1 MIGKEEV
8 RRIKESLKDL
18 KTPALSL
25 YLDINP
31 AKPDN
36 AGRAYALRAKDA
48 MKALAVP
55 EALAEKV
62 LELLKHEVIQAKTLA
77 LFADQERLELF
88 PLQVELPLVRAVK
101 TAFVDEKTSRL
112 LTDGA
117 LAHYGEP
124 FLLPL
129 VYALDEYERYGVV
142 YVDQERWRVFEV
154 FLGEIAEV
162 KDAFLALD
170 TEAWRRL
177 SLDAPGR
184 RFNLGGIARGGAGQ
198 DLFAKRLAAW
208 EERFYKALAHELVRH
223 VEERG
228 FTRLLLMGPEEHT
241 KLFLGYLPKRL
252 KEKVVAELPS
262 LPHPGASPGEVLKRL
277 EPVLEEVER
286 QAEVRLLEELEEAYP
301 KAAFG
306 PEVLARVQEGR
317 VELWVLP
324 WHLEKEVYACDGLY
338 LAEEAQ
344 ALAYCQNPEK
354 KPLAV
359 VLPELAAGYAAKLE
373 FVRGEA
379 EKRLLERGGMA
390 ALLRW

>member
-55 EALAEKV
+55 EALAGKV

-379 EKRLLERGGMA
+379 ERRLLERGGMA

>member
-62 LELLKHEVIQAKTLA
+62 LELLQHEVIQAKTLA

-228 FTRLLLMGPEEHT
+228 FTRLLLVGPEEHT

-379 EKRLLERGGMA
+379 ERRLLERGGMA

>member
-62 LELLKHEVIQAKTLA
+62 LELLQHEVIQAKTLA
-77 LFADQERLELF
+77 LFADRERLELF

-208 EERFYKALAHELVRH
+208 EERFYKALAHELVGH

-286 QAEVRLLEELEEAYP
+286 QGEVRLLEELEEAYP

-379 EKRLLERGGMA
+379 ERRLLERGGMA

>member
-55 EALAEKV
+55 EALGEKV
-62 LELLKHEVIQAKTLA
+62 LELLQHEVIQAKTLA

-129 VYALDEYERYGVV
+129 VYALDEYERYGVI

-286 QAEVRLLEELEEAYP
+286 QAERRLLEELEEAYP

-324 WHLEKEVYACDGLY
+324 WHLERELYACDGLY

-359 VLPELAAGYAAKLE
+359 VLPELAAGYAARVE

-379 EKRLLERGGMA
+379 ERRLLERGGMA

>member
-62 LELLKHEVIQAKTLA
+62 LELLQHEVIQAKTLA

-324 WHLEKEVYACDGLY
+324 WHLEKELYACDGLY

-359 VLPELAAGYAAKLE
+359 VLPELATGYAARVE

-379 EKRLLERGGMA
+379 ERRLLERGGMA

>member
-1 MIGKEEV
+1 MIGKEE
-8 RRIKESLKDL
+8 IKRLRETIG
-18 KTPALSL
+18 KTEGPVLSL
-25 YLDINP
+25 YLDVNP
-31 AKPDN
+31 AKPEN
-36 AGRAYALRAKDA
+36 ASRAYALRAKDA
-48 MKALAVP
+48 MKALKVP

-62 LELLKHEVIQAKTLA
+62 LEVLKNQVLEAKTA
-77 LFADQERLELF
+77 VFFAGDDVFEVLL
-88 PLQVELPLVRAVK
+88 LQVELPLVSGVK
-101 TAFVDEKTSRL
+101 TQFLDEKTNRL

-117 LAHYGEP
+117 LAHYGAP

-154 FLGEIAEV
+154 FLGEIGEV
-162 KDAFLALD
+162 HDAFLALD

-184 RFNLGGIARGGAGQ
+184 RFNLAGISRGGAGQ
-198 DLFAKRLAAW
+198 DLFAKRLEAW
-208 EERFYKALAHELVRH
+208 EERFYKALAHEL
-223 VEERG
+223 EKLAEARG
-228 FTRLLLMGPEEHT
+228 FTRLVLMGPEEHT
-241 KLFLGYLPKRL
+241 KLFLGHLPKRL
-252 KEKVVAELPS
+252 RERVVAELPS

-286 QAEVRLLEELEEAYP
+286 QEEVRLLERLEEAYP
-301 KAAFG
+301 RVAFG

-317 VELWVLP
+317 VEVWVLP
-324 WHLEKEVYACDGLY
+324 WTLDQGVYACDGFY
-338 LAEEAQ
+338 FAEEAK
-344 ALAYCQNPEK
+344 ALSACERPEA

-359 VLPELAAGYAAKLE
+359 VLPELAAGYATRLE

>member
-379 EKRLLERGGMA
+379 ERRLLERGGMA

>member
-8 RRIKESLKDL
+8 RRIKESLKGL

-55 EALAEKV
+55 EALAAKV
-62 LELLKHEVIQAKTLA
+62 LEPLRHEVIQAKTLA

-208 EERFYKALAHELVRH
+208 EERFYKALAHELVGH

-301 KAAFG
+301 KATFG

-324 WHLEKEVYACDGLY
+324 WHLERELYACDGLY

-359 VLPELAAGYAAKLE
+359 VLPELAAGYAARVE

-379 EKRLLERGGMA
+379 ERRLLERGGMA

>member
-62 LELLKHEVIQAKTLA
+62 LELLQHEVIQAKTLA

-88 PLQVELPLVRAVK
+88 PLQVELPLVRALK

>member
-55 EALAEKV
+55 EALAAKV
-62 LELLKHEVIQAKTLA
+62 LELLQHEVIQAKTLA

-129 VYALDEYERYGVV
+129 VYALDEYERYGVI

-252 KEKVVAELPS
+252 KEKVVTELPS

-324 WHLEKEVYACDGLY
+324 WHLERELYACDGLY

-359 VLPELAAGYAAKLE
+359 VLPELAAGYAARVE

-379 EKRLLERGGMA
+379 ERRLLERGGMA

>member
-359 VLPELAAGYAAKLE
+359 VLPELAAGYAARVE

>member
-62 LELLKHEVIQAKTLA
+62 LELLQHEVIQAKTLA

-101 TAFVDEKTSRL
+101 TAFVDEKDEPPPHRRGPGPL
-112 LTDGA
+112 RGA
-117 LAHYGEP
+117 LP
-124 FLLPL
+124 LPL

-177 SLDAPGR
+177 SLDAPGH

-208 EERFYKALAHELVRH
+208 EERFYKALAHELVGH

-324 WHLEKEVYACDGLY
+324 WHLEREVYACDGLY

-359 VLPELAAGYAAKLE
+359 VLPELAAGYAARVE

-379 EKRLLERGGMA
+379 ERRLLERGGMA

>member
-62 LELLKHEVIQAKTLA
+62 LELLQHEVIQAKTLA

-359 VLPELAAGYAAKLE
+359 VLPELAAGYAARVE

>member
-62 LELLKHEVIQAKTLA
+62 LELLQHEVIQAKTLA
-77 LFADQERLELF
+77 LFADQERMELF

-359 VLPELAAGYAAKLE
+359 VLPELAAGYATKLG

>member
-62 LELLKHEVIQAKTLA
+62 LELLQHEVIQAKTLA

-324 WHLEKEVYACDGLY
+324 WHLERELYACDGLY

-379 EKRLLERGGMA
+379 ERRLLERGGMA

>member
-1 MIGKEEV
+1 M
-8 RRIKESLKDL
+8 
-18 KTPALSL
+18 
-25 YLDINP
+25 
-31 AKPDN
+31 
-36 AGRAYALRAKDA
+36 
-48 MKALAVP
+48 
-55 EALAEKV
+55 
-62 LELLKHEVIQAKTLA
+62 
-77 LFADQERLELF
+77 ELF

-359 VLPELAAGYAAKLE
+359 VLPELAAGYAAQLE

>member
-62 LELLKHEVIQAKTLA
+62 LELLQHEVIQAKTLA
-77 LFADQERLELF
+77 LFADEARMELF

>member
-36 AGRAYALRAKDA
+36 AGKAYALRAKDA

-55 EALAEKV
+55 EALAGKV
-62 LELLKHEVIQAKTLA
+62 LELLQHEVIQAKTLA

-379 EKRLLERGGMA
+379 ERRLLERGGMA

>member
-55 EALAEKV
+55 EVLAGKV
-62 LELLKHEVIQAKTLA
+62 LELLQHEVIQAKTLA

-184 RFNLGGIARGGAGQ
+184 RFNLSGIARGGAGQ

-379 EKRLLERGGMA
+379 ERRLLERGGMA

>member
-55 EALAEKV
+55 EALAGKV
-62 LELLKHEVIQAKTLA
+62 LELLQHEVIQAKTLA

-184 RFNLGGIARGGAGQ
+184 RFNLSGIARGGAGQ

-379 EKRLLERGGMA
+379 ERRLLERSGMA

>member
-55 EALAEKV
+55 EALAAKV
-62 LELLKHEVIQAKTLA
+62 LELLQHEVIQAKTLA

-252 KEKVVAELPS
+252 KEKVAAELPS

-324 WHLEKEVYACDGLY
+324 WHLEREVYACDGLY

-359 VLPELAAGYAAKLE
+359 VLPELAAGYAARVE

-379 EKRLLERGGMA
+379 ERRLLERGGMA

>member
-55 EALAEKV
+55 EALGEKV
-62 LELLKHEVIQAKTLA
+62 LELLQHEVIQAKTLA

-129 VYALDEYERYGVV
+129 VYALDEYERYGVI

-324 WHLEKEVYACDGLY
+324 WHLERELYACDGLY

-359 VLPELAAGYAAKLE
+359 VLPELAAGYAARVE

-379 EKRLLERGGMA
+379 ERRLLERGGMA

>member
-55 EALAEKV
+55 EALGEKV
-62 LELLKHEVIQAKTLA
+62 LELLQHEVIQAKTLA

-101 TAFVDEKTSRL
+101 RAFVDEKTSRL

-129 VYALDEYERYGVV
+129 VYALDEYERYGVI

-184 RFNLGGIARGGAGQ
+184 RFNLSGIARGGAGQ

-252 KEKVVAELPS
+252 KEKVVAELSS

-324 WHLEKEVYACDGLY
+324 WHLERELYACDGLY

-359 VLPELAAGYAAKLE
+359 VLPELAAGYAARVE

>member
-55 EALAEKV
+55 EALAEKA

-77 LFADQERLELF
+77 LFADEARMELF

-117 LAHYGEP
+117 QAHYGEP

-129 VYALDEYERYGVV
+129 VYALDEYERYGVI

-324 WHLEKEVYACDGLY
+324 WHLEKEVYACNGLY

-373 FVRGEA
+373 FVRSEA
-379 EKRLLERGGMA
+379 ERRLLERGGMA

>member
-129 VYALDEYERYGVV
+129 VYALDEYERYGVI

-324 WHLEKEVYACDGLY
+324 WHLERELYACDGLY

-359 VLPELAAGYAAKLE
+359 VLPELAAGYAARVE

-379 EKRLLERGGMA
+379 ERRLLERGGMA

>member
-184 RFNLGGIARGGAGQ
+184 RFNLSGIARGGAGQ

-359 VLPELAAGYAAKLE
+359 VLPELAAGYAARVE

-379 EKRLLERGGMA
+379 ERRLLERGGMA

>member
-62 LELLKHEVIQAKTLA
+62 LELLQHEVIQAKTLA
-77 LFADQERLELF
+77 LFADEARMELF

-379 EKRLLERGGMA
+379 ERRLLERGGMA